1 MMQFKLPDRPGVSDK
16 LAFFGRKVKIIMGV
30 VKLAATGPVNEPA
43 PRVGHLYYFTKQN
56 FFAVKG
62 DDNLYGWDHIVQLAT
77 IKTFEFDDRK
87 AMFKVTLMNT
97 QVFKFVFKIKE
108 VSALFQKKIKKHLEF
123 LRLNRDE
130 QRIRKPG
137 QIKFFVGA
145 FFDNVVLDF
154 HNQLYT
160 PKPAYKSLIE
170 GCWSRS
176 LFDPKTLPLF
186 FKESPLKELE
196 SFFAKS
202 DSVFEPHCFI
212 ANCQIRLAGDSE
224 LSGGSQT
231 GTGDPNEPK
240 SLLLLTMS
248 KPMFSVLPRGK
259 AISSLFNKY
268 LQPGKL
274 FSNFTIN
281 RVYVISRIQEHIAA
295 PVSYWQLPL
304 QCSKQ

>member
-1 MMQFKLPDRPGVSDK
+1 MQFKLPDRPGVSDK

-30 VKLAATGPVNEPA
+30 VKLAATGPVNEPT

-56 FFAVKG
+56 FIAVKC
-62 DDNLYGWDHIVQLAT
+62 DDQLYGWDHVIQLAT
-77 IKTFEFDDRK
+77 VKTFEFDERK
-87 AMFKVTLMNT
+87 TMFKMTLMNA
-97 QVFKFVFKIKE
+97 QIFKFVFKIKE

-130 QRIRKPG
+130 QVIRNPG
-137 QIKFFVGA
+137 EIKFFVGA
-145 FFDNVVLDF
+145 FFDSVVLDF

-160 PKPAYKSLIE
+160 PKSNYKSLIE

-176 LFDPKTLPLF
+176 LFDTKCLSLF

-196 SFFAKS
+196 SFFGKS
-202 DSVFEPHCFI
+202 DSVLEPHCFI
-212 ANCQIRLAGDSE
+212 ANCQVKFAGGSE
-224 LSGGSQT
+224 LSGLSVTGS
-231 GTGDPNEPK
+231 GDPNEPK

-259 AISSLFNKY
+259 ALSSLFNKY

-274 FSNFTIN
+274 FSNFAIN
-281 RVYVISRIQEHIAA
+281 RVYLISRIQEHSAA
-295 PVSYWQLPL
+295 SMNYWLFPL
-304 QCSKQ
+304 Q